1 MERRFILGLAI
12 LLIVLAFAVGTTI
25 GMKAIHAPAESA
37 LTQAAGLA
45 LNDHMDEAIPLA
57 RSAYDRWQKYRGIT
71 AAFADHS
78 PMDDTE
84 RLFREMLVY
93 AEAREVPHFAA
104 CCTQLSVMLKATYEA
119 HSFSLKNIL

>member
-12 LLIVLAFAVGTTI
+12 LILVLSFAIGTAI
-25 GMKAIHAPAESA
+25 GMKAIHQPAEAA
-37 LTQAAGLA
+37 LTQAAQLA
-45 LNDHMDEAIPLA
+45 LEGKLEEAVSLA
-57 RSAYDRWQKYRGIT
+57 RDAYDRWQNYRSIT

-93 AEAREVPHFAA
+93 AESGETPHFAA
-104 CCTQLSVMLKATYEA
+104 CCTQLSAMLKATYET
-119 HSFSLKNIL
+119 HGFSLKNIL